1 MKCEEA
7 LTKIEAYIN
16 HTLNGRELEEF
27 LEHVTSCQE
36 CYDELETY
44 YIISVGMRYLEEEN
58 LESYNIPKMLQE
70 DLHTRERQVRRR
82 NILRKTAVLPAAW
95 QTHYI
100 PDAENGSLPV
110 KADPAASHCV
120 LAHRSF
126 SLRSEMVC
134 DSVLPA
140 VCCM

>member
-82 NILRKTAVLPAAW
+82 NILPENSRFFLVCLFFIVILVLGLSYLG
-95 QTHYI
+95 HL
-100 PDAENGSLPV
+100 ELP
-110 KADPAASHCV
+110 
-120 LAHRSF
+120 
-126 SLRSEMVC
+126 
-134 DSVLPA
+134 
-140 VCCM
+140 

>member
-36 CYDELETY
+36 CYDELEAY

-70 DLHTRERQVRRR
+70 DLHTRERRVRRR
-82 NILRKTAVLPAAW
+82 NILRKTAVLLGVLFFIVILVLGLSYLGHLELPRLFNL
-95 QTHYI
+95 H
-100 PDAENGSLPV
+100 SL
-110 KADPAASHCV
+110 
-120 LAHRSF
+120 F
-126 SLRSEMVC
+126 SL
-134 DSVLPA
+134 
-140 VCCM
+140 

>member
-44 YIISVGMRYLEEEN
+44 YIISVGMRYLEEEIWN
-58 LESYNIPKMLQE
+58 LIIFQ
-70 DLHTRERQVRRR
+70 RCC
-82 NILRKTAVLPAAW
+82 RKICTP
-95 QTHYI
+95 
-100 PDAENGSLPV
+100 ENGV
-110 KADPAASHCV
+110 
-120 LAHRSF
+120 
-126 SLRSEMVC
+126 
-134 DSVLPA
+134 
-140 VCCM
+140 

>member
-44 YIISVGMRYLEEEN
+44 YIISVGMRYLEEE
-58 LESYNIPKMLQE
+58 
-70 DLHTRERQVRRR
+70 DLHTRERRVRRR
-82 NILRKTAVLPAAW
+82 NILRKTAVLLGVLFFIVILVLGLSYLGHLELPRLFNL
-95 QTHYI
+95 H
-100 PDAENGSLPV
+100 SL
-110 KADPAASHCV
+110 
-120 LAHRSF
+120 F
-126 SLRSEMVC
+126 SL
-134 DSVLPA
+134 
-140 VCCM
+140 

>member
-70 DLHTRERQVRRR
+70 DLHTRERRVRRR
-82 NILRKTAVLPAAW
+82 IFSGKQRFFLVCFFFIVILVLGLSYLGHLELPRLLI
-95 QTHYI
+95 YI
-100 PDAENGSLPV
+100 RCSV
-110 KADPAASHCV
+110 CKK
-120 LAHRSF
+120 
-126 SLRSEMVC
+126 SEKGIKYE
-134 DSVLPA
+134 
-140 VCCM
+140 

>member
-7 LTKIEAYIN
+7 LTKIEAYII

-70 DLHTRERQVRRR
+70 DLHTRERRVRRR
-82 NILRKTAVLPAAW
+82 NILRKTAVLLGVLFFIVILVLGLSYLGHLELPRLFNL
-95 QTHYI
+95 H
-100 PDAENGSLPV
+100 SL
-110 KADPAASHCV
+110 
-120 LAHRSF
+120 F
-126 SLRSEMVC
+126 SL
-134 DSVLPA
+134 
-140 VCCM
+140 

>member
-70 DLHTRERQVRRR
+70 DLHTRERRVRRR
-82 NILRKTAVLPAAW
+82 NILRKTAVLLGVAFFHSDTGSGTFLSGTSGTA
-95 QTHYI
+95 QIFLIYI
-100 PDAENGSLPV
+100 SL
-110 KADPAASHCV
+110 
-120 LAHRSF
+120 F
-126 SLRSEMVC
+126 SL
-134 DSVLPA
+134 
-140 VCCM
+140 

>member
-70 DLHTRERQVRRR
+70 DLHTRCEGE
-82 NILRKTAVLPAAW
+82 I
-95 QTHYI
+95 
-100 PDAENGSLPV
+100 
-110 KADPAASHCV
+110 
-120 LAHRSF
+120 F
-126 SLRSEMVC
+126 SGKQRFFLVC
-134 DSVLPA
+134 FFS
-140 VCCM
+140 

>member
-70 DLHTRERQVRRR
+70 DLHTRERQVRRE
-82 NILRKTAVLPAAW
+82 I
-95 QTHYI
+95 
-100 PDAENGSLPV
+100 
-110 KADPAASHCV
+110 
-120 LAHRSF
+120 F
-126 SLRSEMVC
+126 SGKQRFFLVC
-134 DSVLPA
+134 FFS
-140 VCCM
+140 

>member
-58 LESYNIPKMLQE
+58 LPKMLQE
-70 DLHTRERQVRRR
+70 DLHTRERGVRRR
-82 NILRKTAVLPAAW
+82 NILRKTAVLLGVLFFIVILVLGLSYLG
-95 QTHYI
+95 HL
-100 PDAENGSLPV
+100 ELPRLFNL
-110 KADPAASHCV
+110 H
-120 LAHRSF
+120 LLF
-126 SLRSEMVC
+126 SL
-134 DSVLPA
+134 
-140 VCCM
+140 

>member
-70 DLHTRERQVRRR
+70 DLHTRERRVRRR
-82 NILRKTAVLPAAW
+82 NILRKTAVLLGVLWDFPIW
-95 QTHYI
+95 DIWNCPDFLIYI
-100 PDAENGSLPV
+100 RCSV
-110 KADPAASHCV
+110 CK
-120 LAHRSF
+120 
-126 SLRSEMVC
+126 SLRKE
-134 DSVLPA
+134 
-140 VCCM
+140 

>member
-70 DLHTRERQVRRR
+70 DLHTRDGRCEGE
-82 NILRKTAVLPAAW
+82 I
-95 QTHYI
+95 
-100 PDAENGSLPV
+100 
-110 KADPAASHCV
+110 
-120 LAHRSF
+120 F
-126 SLRSEMVC
+126 SGKQRFFLVC
-134 DSVLPA
+134 FFS
-140 VCCM
+140 

>member
-7 LTKIEAYIN
+7 LTKIEAYID
-16 HTLNGRELEEF
+16 HTLSGRELEEF
-27 LEHVTSCQE
+27 LEHVKSCRE

-82 NILRKTAVLPAAW
+82 NIFRKTDVFWIWGQAPGFREFRW
-95 QTHYI
+95 PSCGRI
-100 PDAENGSLPV
+100 
-110 KADPAASHCV
+110 C
-120 LAHRSF
+120 RSCWWIL
-126 SLRSEMVC
+126 S
-134 DSVLPA
+134 
-140 VCCM
+140 